1 MRKLFKV
8 FTAIVLALSL
18 TAFTACDVFEGF
30 FNKPSGGN
38 SGSNGSQ
45 TTPDD
50 GNTYTYNI
58 TYILDGGTLS
68 KEMNTYVA
76 GKEYDLPTATK
87 SHYTFAGWFKSS
99 DFNGAAVNKISA
111 SDEGPKTFYAKWI
124 ADTFKVTLVVDGAE
138 YSGSDNVTSYSYDAK
153 KLLPQLS
160 QSGFVFSG
168 WFADSNYNGAEV
180 TEIPVNSIGD
190 KIYYGKFTSVSEFDL
205 KSYGGYEE
213 GAYLEFPALNG
224 KNQADDY
231 SVFYKL
237 KSAAISTYKQIDKQL
252 VRIKNGV
259 VRADIVGLK
268 AGEYTIKAVVDS
280 KQVERDVTVTA
291 YDRSGYAHFKID
303 GSDYGDGVGGYNN
316 DGTQKND
323 AYIIYVNEQ
332 TKNSVVAPWNSN
344 KVGIVSIL
352 GDAKNAKKPVIVRI
366 LGTIGAATWKEGLIY
381 NKTTSNTVDGTK
393 DGNLKA
399 SVIKGLNGKQL
410 PSSSASLTQ
419 EKLIEGGYNVL
430 DTSVYSKLNGLVSK
444 VSYTLNSDPE
454 QCEYDSYWN
463 NCEISNASNVTV
475 EGIGTDAEIFQ
486 WGLTW
491 KSCSSIE
498 IRNIT
503 FDDYTE
509 DACSFEGSTNTTYTG
524 MAVDKFNSNRLW
536 VHHNTFNEGK
546 NYWDVCAEQDKRE
559 GDGATDFKRCAYVT
573 IAYNHYYNNHK
584 TGLIGS
590 DDNVFTAN
598 VTFHHN
604 FYDRCNSR
612 LPLGRQANMH
622 MYNNYYY
629 KSSGTNMSL
638 RSGAYALIEYCR
650 FENAKNP
657 IQTQLGKKEITLNG
671 NKVKLDAYVKLYNCT
686 FIEDELKEEYRLNT
700 QAYNI
705 VVAQTRA
712 DKVENQ
718 NIYDDQFDID
728 ENKFYYRNGK
738 SDVTDMITDMNK
750 IATEIPKLAGVHKTA
765 K

>member
-30 FNKPSGGN
+30 FNKPSSGN
-38 SGSNGSQ
+38 GGSNGSQ

-76 GKEYDLPTATK
+76 GKEYDLPAATK
-87 SHYTFAGWFKSS
+87 THYSFAGWFKSS
-99 DFNGAAVNKISA
+99 DFNGAAVTKISA
-111 SDEGPKTFYAKWI
+111 SDEGPKTFYAKWV
-124 ADTFKVTLVVDGAE
+124 ADTFKVTLIVDGAE
-138 YSGSDNVTSYSYDAK
+138 YSGSDNITSYSYDAK

-160 QSGFVFSG
+160 RSGFVFSG
-168 WFADSNYNGAEV
+168 WFADSNYNGTEI
-180 TEIPVNSIGD
+180 TEIPVNSTGD

-268 AGEYTIKAVVDS
+268 AGEYTIKAVADS

-303 GSDYGDGVGGYNN
+303 GSDFSGGVGGYNN
-316 DGTQKND
+316 DGTPKND

-352 GDAKNAKKPVIVRI
+352 GDAKNAKKPVIVRV

-410 PSSSASLTQ
+410 PSSSATQ

-444 VSYTLNSDPE
+444 VSYTSNSDLE

-671 NKVKLDAYVKLYNCT
+671 NKVKLDAYVKLYNCN

-712 DKVENQ
+712 DKIENQ

>member
-1 MRKLFKV
+1 M
-8 FTAIVLALSL
+8 
-18 TAFTACDVFEGF
+18 
-30 FNKPSGGN
+30 
-38 SGSNGSQ
+38 
-45 TTPDD
+45 
-50 GNTYTYNI
+50 
-58 TYILDGGTLS
+58 
-68 KEMNTYVA
+68 
-76 GKEYDLPTATK
+76 
-87 SHYTFAGWFKSS
+87 
-99 DFNGAAVNKISA
+99 
-111 SDEGPKTFYAKWI
+111 
-124 ADTFKVTLVVDGAE
+124 
-138 YSGSDNVTSYSYDAK
+138 
-153 KLLPQLS
+153 
-160 QSGFVFSG
+160 
-168 WFADSNYNGAEV
+168 
-180 TEIPVNSIGD
+180 
-190 KIYYGKFTSVSEFDL
+190 
-205 KSYGGYEE
+205 
-213 GAYLEFPALNG
+213 
-224 KNQADDY
+224 
-231 SVFYKL
+231 
-237 KSAAISTYKQIDKQL
+237 
-252 VRIKNGV
+252 
-259 VRADIVGLK
+259 
-268 AGEYTIKAVVDS
+268 
-280 KQVERDVTVTA
+280 
-291 YDRSGYAHFKID
+291 
-303 GSDYGDGVGGYNN
+303 
-316 DGTQKND
+316 
-323 AYIIYVNEQ
+323 
-332 TKNSVVAPWNSN
+332 
-344 KVGIVSIL
+344 
-352 GDAKNAKKPVIVRI
+352 
-366 LGTIGAATWKEGLIY
+366 
-381 NKTTSNTVDGTK
+381 
-393 DGNLKA
+393 
-399 SVIKGLNGKQL
+399 
-410 PSSSASLTQ
+410 
-419 EKLIEGGYNVL
+419 
-430 DTSVYSKLNGLVSK
+430 
-444 VSYTLNSDPE
+444 
-454 QCEYDSYWN
+454 
-463 NCEISNASNVTV
+463 
-475 EGIGTDAEIFQ
+475 
-486 WGLTW
+486 TW

-671 NKVKLDAYVKLYNCT
+671 NKVKLDAYVKLYNCN

-712 DKVENQ
+712 DKIENQ

>member
-38 SGSNGSQ
+38 GGSNSSQ

-50 GNTYTYNI
+50 GNTYIYNI

-99 DFNGAAVNKISA
+99 DFNGAAVTKISA
-111 SDEGPKTFYAKWI
+111 SDEGPKTFYAKWV
-124 ADTFKVTLVVDGAE
+124 ADTFKVTLIVDGAE

-168 WFADSNYNGAEV
+168 WFADSNYNGTEV
-180 TEIPVNSIGD
+180 TEIPVNSTGD

-213 GAYLEFPALNG
+213 GAYLEFSALNG

-237 KSAAISTYKQIDKQL
+237 KSAAIGTYKQIDKQL

-259 VRADIVGLK
+259 VRADVVGLK

-303 GSDYGDGVGGYNN
+303 GSDFNGGIGGYNN
-316 DGTQKND
+316 DGTPKND

-352 GDAKNAKKPVIVRI
+352 GDAKNAKKPVIVRV

-410 PSSSASLTQ
+410 PSSSLTQ

-444 VSYTLNSDPE
+444 VSYTSNSDPE

-604 FYDRCNSR
+604 FYDWCNSR